1 MMSAPFIIMISPSY
15 THQNHP
21 VNRAD
26 KGNRT
31 PERRNKMLLT
41 KSLLTHHVVFSIL
54 VLNYLSIIP
63 EGALQKIPI
72 YTIGYGNRSIEEFV
86 ELLQRYEIKFLVDIR
101 SQPHSR
107 FKPEFSR
114 DALEKRLKQHHIRY
128 ISMGDALGGRPKD
141 PSCYVDDRV
150 DYARV
155 REKPFYQKGISY
167 LHTAWEKQLHV
178 ALMCSEAKPQEC
190 HRSKLIGN
198 TLIEQDI
205 EVMHIDEAGEI
216 KTQQE
221 INQIL
226 THGQLPLFDQ
236 EPLTTLSEK
245 IGLSRKRYPFPL
257 VFVK

>member
-1 MMSAPFIIMISPSY
+1 
-15 THQNHP
+15 
-21 VNRAD
+21 
-26 KGNRT
+26 
-31 PERRNKMLLT
+31 MLLT
-41 KSLLTHHVVFSIL
+41 NSLLTHHAPFSIL
-54 VLNYLSIIP
+54 VLKYLIIIA
-63 EGALQKIPI
+63 EDTLTQIPI
-72 YTIGYGNRSIEEFV
+72 YTIGYGNRSMEEFV
-86 ELLQRYEIKFLVDIR
+86 ELLHHYDIKFLVDIR

-128 ISMGDALGGRPKD
+128 ISMGDTLGGRPKD

-155 REKPFYQKGISY
+155 REKPFYQQGISY

-205 EVMHIDEAGEI
+205 EVVHIDETGKEL
-216 KTQQE
+216 KTQKE
-221 INQIL
+221 INEIL
-226 THGQLPLFDQ
+226 TNGQLLLFDQ
-236 EPLTTLSEK
+236 EPLTTLNEK
-245 IGLSRKRYPFPL
+245 IGLSRKRYPFPGERA
-257 VFVK
+257 

>member
-1 MMSAPFIIMISPSY
+1 
-15 THQNHP
+15 
-21 VNRAD
+21 
-26 KGNRT
+26 
-31 PERRNKMLLT
+31 MLLT
-41 KSLLTHHVVFSIL
+41 KSLLTQYVVFSIL
-54 VLNYLSIIP
+54 LLNYLSIIA

-128 ISMGDALGGRPKD
+128 ISMGDTLGGRPKD

-167 LHTAWEKQLHV
+167 LHTAWERQLHI

-198 TLIEQDI
+198 TLIEQGI
-205 EVMHIDEAGEI
+205 EVVHIDETGEKL
-216 KTQQE
+216 KTQKE
-221 INQIL
+221 INETL
-226 THGQLPLFDQ
+226 TDGQLLLFDQ
-236 EPLTTLSEK
+236 KEPLTTLSKK
-245 IGLSRKRYPFPL
+245 IGLSRKKYSMPDERA
-257 VFVK
+257 

>member
-1 MMSAPFIIMISPSY
+1 M
-15 THQNHP
+15 T
-21 VNRAD
+21 R
-26 KGNRT
+26 
-31 PERRNKMLLT
+31 
-41 KSLLTHHVVFSIL
+41 
-54 VLNYLSIIP
+54 
-63 EGALQKIPI
+63 IPI
-72 YTIGYGNRSIEEFV
+72 YTIGYGNRPIDEFV
-86 ELLQRYEIKFLVDIR
+86 DLLQKHGIKFLVDIR

-128 ISMGDALGGRPKD
+128 ISMGDTLGGRPKD

-155 REKPFYQKGISY
+155 REKPFYQKGIGY
-167 LHTAWEKQLHV
+167 LHTAWEKQLQV

-205 EVMHIDEAGEI
+205 EVMHINEMGEI
-216 KTQQE
+216 KTQQQ
-221 INQIL
+221 INEML
-226 THGQLPLFDQ
+226 TDGQLLLFDQ

-245 IGLSRKRYPFPL
+245 MGLSRKRYPFPGERA
-257 VFVK
+257 

>member
-1 MMSAPFIIMISPSY
+1 M
-15 THQNHP
+15 
-21 VNRAD
+21 
-26 KGNRT
+26 
-31 PERRNKMLLT
+31 
-41 KSLLTHHVVFSIL
+41 
-54 VLNYLSIIP
+54 
-63 EGALQKIPI
+63 QKIPI

-128 ISMGDALGGRPKD
+128 ISMGDALGGRPI
-141 PSCYVDDRV
+141 DDRV

-198 TLIEQDI
+198 TLIEQSI
-205 EVMHIDEAGEI
+205 EVVHIDETGKKF
-216 KTQQE
+216 KTQKE
-221 INQIL
+221 INEIL
-226 THGQLPLFDQ
+226 TDGQLLLFDQ

-245 IGLSRKRYPFPL
+245 IGLSRKKYPFPL